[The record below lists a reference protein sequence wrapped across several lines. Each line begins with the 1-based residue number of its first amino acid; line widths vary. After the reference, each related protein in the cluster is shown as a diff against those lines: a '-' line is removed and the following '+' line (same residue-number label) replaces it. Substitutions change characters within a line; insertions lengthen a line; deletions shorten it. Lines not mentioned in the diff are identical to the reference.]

1 MLRRSFEAAS
11 KLFRRVF
18 EEMQVFLPL
27 ILQSLRLP
35 HHTLDVSRLSFNTEH
50 PLGIL
55 VEHLALDVLAR
66 REAADR
72 PLPWA
77 SLFRVLLS
85 GAPDGW
91 AGPLQGVFPF
101 PLD

>member
-1 MLRRSFEAAS
+1 
-11 KLFRRVF
+11 VF

-35 HHTLDVSRLSFNTEH
+35 HHTLELSRLSVNPAH
-50 PLGIL
+50 PLGNL
-55 VEHLALDVLAR
+55 AEQLALNVLAR
-66 REAADR
+66 REAVGR

-85 GAPDGW
+85 GAPDDW
-91 AGPLQGVFPF
+91 AEPLQAVFPF
-101 PLD
+101 PPG